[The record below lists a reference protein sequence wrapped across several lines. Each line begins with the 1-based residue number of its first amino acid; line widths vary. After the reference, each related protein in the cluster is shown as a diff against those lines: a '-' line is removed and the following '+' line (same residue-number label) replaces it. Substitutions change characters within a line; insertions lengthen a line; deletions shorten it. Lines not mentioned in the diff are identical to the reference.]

1 MTRMNSSENVGN
13 GGGVGQDNLVNNAS
27 SKAEASLASAASVSE
42 NNSGIWFCIK
52 FRTVCK
58 FCVLMPL
65 GGLVLCLMNAL
76 IFQFDHIQE
85 TACKVRRNFLSNV
98 AV

>member
-27 SKAEASLASAASVSE
+27 SKAEASSASSVSSASASE
-42 NNSGIWFCIK
+42 NNSGIWFSIK
-52 FRTVCK
+52 FKTVCQ

-76 IFQFDHIQE
+76 IFQFEHIQE
-85 TACKVRRNFLSNV
+85 TACKVS
-98 AV
+98 

>member
-27 SKAEASLASAASVSE
+27 SKAEASSVSSASASE
-42 NNSGIWFCIK
+42 NNSGIWFSIK
-52 FRTVCK
+52 FKTVCQ

-76 IFQFDHIQE
+76 IFQFEHIQE
-85 TACKVRRNFLSNV
+85 TACKVS
-98 AV
+98 